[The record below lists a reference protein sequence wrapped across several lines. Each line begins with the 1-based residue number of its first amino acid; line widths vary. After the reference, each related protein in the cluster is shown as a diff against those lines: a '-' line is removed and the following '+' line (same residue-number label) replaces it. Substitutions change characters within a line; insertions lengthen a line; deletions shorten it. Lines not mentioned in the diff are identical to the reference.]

1 MYIYKRRN
9 KKSSYGENGM
19 RKQMQARRP
28 SLQTVVFSKDIAKET
43 FSPDVDSSAT
53 TDTVQN
59 EVDVI
64 FE

>member
-1 MYIYKRRN
+1 MYINKRRN
-9 KKSSYGENGM
+9 RQSSYGDNGM
-19 RKQMQARRP
+19 RKQMQARRS
-28 SLQTVVFSKDIAKET
+28 SLQTVVFSKDNAKET
-43 FSPDVDSSAT
+43 FSPDVVSSAT